1 LLNDWYRSGGDV
13 AALTVVVTN
22 RMTIQANL
30 AIIVLCMMSFFTAQ
44 RYTLFSFRKPCG
56 PRFLVK

>member
-1 LLNDWYRSGGDV
+1 
-13 AALTVVVTN
+13 VVTN

-44 RYTLFSFRKPCG
+44 RYTFFSFASHAAPD
-56 PRFLVK
+56 F